1 MSRGVGAEISRVM
14 QTQFLLEKRF
24 ESLLGERETLM
35 HAANKAP
42 YLENQRRV
50 SETATTL
57 RSTTRELCV
66 NLKESPD
73 LRANLLWAVGLRAEL
88 QSLVAE
94 TLQTLRDDNSFPGLV
109 RRRVKEQAKDLDKE
123 QVHIRETNVSR
134 EVRIAFP
141 KSRRLFD
148 RTILTLFWQNSRLI
162 C

>member
-1 MSRGVGAEISRVM
+1 MSRLK
-14 QTQFLLEKRF
+14 LLN
-24 ESLLGERETLM
+24 TL
-35 HAANKAP
+35 HD
-42 YLENQRRV
+42 RCD
-50 SETATTL
+50 
-57 RSTTRELCV
+57 ELCV